1 MSIVGKQAPAWSG
14 PAALH
19 GDIVQLSSES
29 LKGKWYVL
37 FFYPLDF
44 TFVCPTEIVGYDNA
58 YAKFQEAGVE
68 VIGCS
73 VDSVHTHLA
82 YTRTARKDA
91 GVGDL
96 SFPLLADLNKAT
108 MTAFDVADAAGDKA
122 LRATFIVD
130 PNGVVQS
137 ATINNLGI
145 GRNIE
150 ETLRLV
156 KAAQFSAEHGEVCPA
171 NWKDGQKGMKA
182 SLDGVKGVIG
192 KGRKAK

>member
-1 MSIVGKQAPAWSG
+1 MSIIGKQAPAWSG
-14 PAALH
+14 PAALQ
-19 GDIVQLSSES
+19 GDVITLSADA

-58 YAKFQEAGVE
+58 YEKFKAAGAE

-82 YTRTARKDA
+82 YTRTAREDA
-91 GVGDL
+91 GVGSL
-96 SFPLLADLNKAT
+96 KFPLLADLTKAT
-108 MTAFDVADAAGDKA
+108 MNAFDVADAAGDKA

-137 ATINNLGI
+137 ATINNLSI

-150 ETLRLV
+150 ETYRTLR
-156 KAAQFSAEHGEVCPA
+156 AAQHSAEHGDVCPA
-171 NWKDGQKGMKA
+171 NWQEGEEGMA
-182 SLDGVKGVIG
+182 ATLEGVKGVLNG
-192 KGRKAK
+192 